1 MTWWSLNTIS
11 KQTNSMNRQEFEIA
25 IKQNFKNIPNDFFDK
40 VETYKKFLQAK
51 NQEFN
56 LTNLAKEELI
66 YQNYFFD
73 SIIPYKNVD
82 FNKIKSVL
90 DIGSGSGI
98 PGVLLKLMFR
108 EINLTLIE
116 ATEKKAKFIQ
126 NLTNELNLEK
136 VNVIHKRAEDIKQEE
151 YETFDMVTSRAV
163 AELKAI
169 LEISVPYAK
178 ISGLIIEPKSRKFK
192 QEFEASKRII
202 KELDVTLEN
211 EEEFEFNDTFH
222 HVFIFKKNK
231 NTNRK
236 YPRSWKQIVSGK

>member
-1 MTWWSLNTIS
+1 MIWWSLNTIS
-11 KQTNSMNRQEFEIA
+11 KQINSMNRQEFEIA
-25 IKQNFKNIPNDFFDK
+25 IKQNFKNIPNDFFEK
-40 VETYKKFLQAK
+40 IETYKKFLQAK

-126 NLTNELNLEK
+126 NLANELNLEQ
-136 VNVIHKRAEDIKQEE
+136 VNVIHKRAEDIKQDE
-151 YETFDMVTSRAV
+151 YESFDIVTSRAV

-178 ISGLIIEPKSRKFK
+178 TSGLIVEPKSRKFK

-202 KELDVTLEN
+202 KELDITLKN
-211 EEEFEFNDTFH
+211 EEEFEFNGTFH

-236 YPRSWKQIVSGK
+236 YPRNWKQIVSGK